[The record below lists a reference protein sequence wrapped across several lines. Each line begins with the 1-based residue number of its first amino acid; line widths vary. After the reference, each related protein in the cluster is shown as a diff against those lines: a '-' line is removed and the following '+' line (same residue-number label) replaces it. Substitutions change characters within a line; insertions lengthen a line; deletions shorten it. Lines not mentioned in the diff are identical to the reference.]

1 MGRLEGSENKGSWLL
16 PERCL
21 LGRSHACAI
30 RLRDPRVSAE
40 HGLLRWN
47 GRAWELQD
55 LGSRN
60 GTFVARRCLATGER
74 AVLVAGDALGFGS
87 PDGFCLTA
95 ADPPAPFAAP
105 ASGGCP
111 VEAIGGLLVLPDVQR
126 PELTIHHTRDHGW
139 AIEREGQ
146 VTTVANG
153 SIVETSVGP
162 WRLSLPEFLPPTE
175 EVDDGQLS
183 INNASLLFRVSADE
197 ENVELLMFHGKT
209 MFDLK
214 VRTHHYPL
222 LLLARARLLDTDSP
236 PERQGW
242 VQQSEL
248 CRQLRYEPDR
258 LYVDIF
264 RMRRQLADAGVADA
278 GRIVERRAGVGL
290 IRIGVSRIEIGL
302 L

>member
-1 MGRLEGSENKGSWLL
+1 M
-16 PERCL
+16 
-21 LGRSHACAI
+21 
-30 RLRDPRVSAE
+30 
-40 HGLLRWN
+40 LRWN

-60 GTFVARRCLATGER
+60 GTFVARRCLAIGER

-87 PDGFCLTA
+87 PDGFRLTT
-95 ADPPAPFAAP
+95 ADPPAPFATP

-111 VEAIGGLLVLPDVQR
+111 VETIGGLLVLPDVQC
-126 PELTIHHTRDHGW
+126 PELMIHHTRDHGW

-146 VTTVANG
+146 VTTVTNG
-153 SIVETSVGP
+153 SIVETSVGS
-162 WRLSLPEFLPPTE
+162 WRLSLPETLPSTE
-175 EVDDGQLS
+175 EVGAGQLS
-183 INNASLLFRVSADE
+183 IDNVSLLFRVSSDE
-197 ENVELLMFHGKT
+197 ENVELLIFHGKT
-209 MFDLK
+209 VLDLK

-222 LLLARARLLDTDSP
+222 LLLARARLLDGDSS

-248 CRQLRYEPDR
+248 CRQLRCEPDR
-258 LYVDIF
+258 LYIDIF

-278 GRIVERRAGVGL
+278 GRIVERRAGAGL